1 MATEPSWSRRQSI
14 VLAGGHHARYRRQG
28 NGVQV
33 AVPGL
38 GLGGIPRST
47 GRGIGGTESL
57 ASTCRDASFTSAMPP
72 CRLTC

>member
-1 MATEPSWSRRQSI
+1 MLDTGAKATY
-14 VLAGGHHARYRRQG
+14 VA
-28 NGVQV
+28 QV

-72 CRLTC
+72 CAG